1 MAISDF
7 GESLLSKQ
15 RERQK
20 KEQRKA
26 DRQALLGTAA
36 TVGIGLYRNNLKKK
50 QEEFLNSQPVM
61 DMRIQYRQSQRI
73 ADDAFKE
80 RDRITAAGGNYDQ
93 YYYDQAFKELREE
106 RIASDDNEDRKDYY
120 KDGRYDHLIAEK
132 AREIA
137 KQRAAAQREREAF
150 GNKFK
155 AQGTF
160 EDVLKLHGKRPN
172 SVFEGVVNM
181 FRGKSNAELDREALE
196 AMRRS
201 SLGVLALPANASQKS
216 QAEELEEAFR
226 LTGDYVEAA
235 KVMKHPEFKRD
246 INQKI
251 TYSGKFESTT
261 GKYQYVKQVAQ
272 YDDVTGEQ
280 IGVTLETADTV
291 DLNDSSAVNKAA
303 VKQALSSFDP
313 RRSIT
318 SHLNEAG
325 QREFKQ
331 RFEAEVGT
339 KIETMEQY
347 NTAMRIFSE
356 IGSDKDVDYV
366 TSPRNKF
373 TAIQQAALQSDDIKN
388 ELAIISAQLQ
398 STDPNE
404 VDKGRKAY
412 EVLMRRIA
420 ELGDLG

>member
-1 MAISDF
+1 MAISEF

-80 RDRITAAGGNYDQ
+80 RDRIMAAGGNYDQ
-93 YYYDQAFKELREE
+93 YYYDQAFKELKEE

-120 KDGRYDHLIAEK
+120 KAGRHDHLIAEK

-137 KQRAAAQREREAF
+137 KQRAAAQRERETF

-181 FRGKSNAELDREALE
+181 FRRKSNAELDRDALE

-201 SLGVLALPANASQKS
+201 SLGVIALPASASQKS
-216 QAEELEEAFR
+216 EAEKLEEAFR

-251 TYSGKFESTT
+251 TFSGGFQAST
-261 GKYQYVKQVAQ
+261 GKYHFVKQVAQ
-272 YDDVTGEQ
+272 YDDVTDEQ
-280 IGVTLETADTV
+280 IGVTLETQDTV
-291 DLNDSSAVNKAA
+291 DLNDTSAVNKAA
-303 VKQALSSFDP
+303 VKQALTSFDP
-313 RRSIT
+313 RNSVT

-373 TAIQQAALQSDDIKN
+373 TAIQQAALQSDAIRN
-388 ELAIISAQLQ
+388 ELAIISEDLQ
-398 STDPNE
+398 STNAQVVQDAKDE
-404 VDKGRKAY
+404 YAA
-412 EVLMRRIA
+412 LMKRIA